1 MINEY
6 LMNNYIN
13 TRNYC
18 KFHENDIILI
28 QKHIRGY
35 LFRLKR
41 LPLILYIIQNYLST
55 INYEFINLN
64 QDGRINSNFDEDKI
78 IDILTN
84 KFKNKI
90 RKPSIRNWFDVGI
103 YDNYY
108 GWLPVNIKSTTTK
121 TCDNVGNLALCVY
134 SYTDKYLNLNETYD
148 NGLMANILFSKLKN
162 NQLNKKYKKDYYFL
176 VLNKNNNTDII
187 INSVKG
193 LTTLTSNINNLP
205 FQVKWDKNRFFI
217 YKNIN
222 CCVQQFLEVIKKP
235 KPSWKETFL
244 INIRDNL

>member
-1 MINEY
+1 MSNEY
-6 LMNNYIN
+6 LINNYMN

-18 KFHENDIILI
+18 RVHENDIILI
-28 QKHIRGY
+28 QKHVRGY

-41 LPLILYIIQNYLST
+41 LPLVLYIIQNYLSK
-55 INYEFINLN
+55 INYNFINLN
-64 QDGRINSNFDEDKI
+64 EDGRTNSNFDEDKI
-78 IDILTN
+78 IDILIN

-90 RKPSIRNWFDVGI
+90 KKPSIRNWFDVGI

-121 TCDNVGNLALCVY
+121 TSDNVGNLALCVY
-134 SYTDKYLNLNETYD
+134 SYTNEYLNLNETYD

-162 NQLNKKYKKDYYFL
+162 NQLNKKHKKDYYFL
-176 VLNKNNNTDII
+176 VLNKNDNKDII
-187 INSVKG
+187 VNSVKG
-193 LTTLTSNINNLP
+193 LSILTSNINNLP
-205 FQVKWDKNRFFI
+205 FQVKWDKNRIFN

-222 CCVQQFLEVIKKP
+222 YCIQQFLDTIRKP

>member
-1 MINEY
+1 MKE
-6 LMNNYIN
+6 
-13 TRNYC
+13 T
-18 KFHENDIILI
+18 
-28 QKHIRGY
+28 
-35 LFRLKR
+35 
-41 LPLILYIIQNYLST
+41 LILYIIQNYLST

-78 IDILTN
+78 IDILIN

-162 NQLNKKYKKDYYFL
+162 NQ
-176 VLNKNNNTDII
+176 
-187 INSVKG
+187 
-193 LTTLTSNINNLP
+193 
-205 FQVKWDKNRFFI
+205 
-217 YKNIN
+217 
-222 CCVQQFLEVIKKP
+222 QQK
-235 KPSWKETFL
+235 T
-244 INIRDNL
+244 